1 MTQLKVVLGAVAF
14 SVCAFTQAFSQ
25 APLVVCPTDPIAAT
39 IDSLI
44 TIDNVVRFRNINTL
58 NYTATSKEDIYNVP
72 TFPEQVYKDR
82 ISKINS
88 PIPYVYND
96 QVRAYINVYATQK
109 REGTKRIMGL
119 SSIYLPMFE
128 EVLEREKLPLELK
141 YLAMVESAL
150 NPTAVSCAG
159 ATGLWQFMY
168 NTGILYDL
176 NVNSYVDDRRD
187 PYKSTVAACQY
198 FKKMYEIYHDWL
210 LVIASYNC
218 GPGNVNKAIIRAGG
232 KSDFWSISP
241 YLPAETRGYVPAFMG
256 ISYVMEYSREHNL
269 IPVPPSITYF
279 ETDTVIVTN
288 KTTFSTLSKNLDI
301 PVDVLGF
308 LNPTFK
314 RQLIP
319 ATISQPYALRLPT
332 NKIMAYTQKQTTIEM
347 EDNLLASTQ
356 PTINLGKGR
365 TNIALQEEE
374 AKYTYVTKTVKQ
386 KYTVRRGESLARV
399 ADKFNCT
406 QGEIKSWNRLRSN
419 KVSRGQHLTLYVD
432 QRVKVLKD
440 DAAALQQTA
449 SVKPAVNNETIETE
463 IAVTQPKANAEQL
476 VTKTKKLSYRTQK
489 GESLAVVARKMNC
502 TVNDLKEWNHIKN
515 NTIHPNQTLVVY
527 REVKEIVDPSK
538 PTKIVLAT
546 AGIAADDSA
555 INKAKAEEE
564 EIAQQEKS
572 ELKVVAKKGKNKT
585 EPKSNNEIN
594 YLYYT
599 VRKGDTLYS
608 IAKSKGTT
616 IDNIKKFNNI
626 SSGKQLRQ
634 GLKLKVK
641 IIG

>member
-14 SVCAFTQAFSQ
+14 SVCAFTQTFSQ

-82 ISKINS
+82 IAKINS

-241 YLPAETRGYVPAFMG
+241 YLPAETRGYVPAFLG

-279 ETDTVIVTN
+279 ETDTVIVTK

-314 RQLIP
+314 RQVIP
-319 ATISQPYALRLPT
+319 AAASQPYALRLPT

-585 EPKSNNEIN
+585 EPTSNNEIN

-616 IDNIKKFNNI
+616 IDNIKRFNNI